1 MKKHQE
7 NFKIEGRKSLVSSLL
22 SGKKNFSKAGF
33 LLARR
38 DFFSWQKYLIME
50 NIENKSQILFY
61 VEINS

>member
-7 NFKIEGRKSLVSSLL
+7 NFKIEGRKSLVSSPL

-50 NIENKSQILFY
+50 NIENKSKYYFMLK
-61 VEINS
+61 